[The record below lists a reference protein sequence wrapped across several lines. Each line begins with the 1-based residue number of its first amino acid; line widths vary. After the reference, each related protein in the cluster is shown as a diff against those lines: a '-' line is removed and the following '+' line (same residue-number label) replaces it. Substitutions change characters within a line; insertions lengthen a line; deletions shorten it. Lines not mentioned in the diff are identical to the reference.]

1 MPTASRF
8 SNTSQTY
15 ITMYDQVSLL
25 TSKIRR
31 SSQKETMKP
40 MKLIILMR

>member
-31 SSQKETMKP
+31 SIASQKETMKP
-40 MKLIILMR
+40 MKLIIL